1 MAQFSEHI
9 EQRIPAGNYTP
20 QEQIAET
27 LAVVRDAA
35 GLLEVADLARIVEAL
50 ASMRKP
56 LEALARA
63 GVLAG
68 VTFQLR
74 DAAGTIDVA
83 VVLDAFDI
91 GAVEA
96 VDLSRVKLVASPQGQ
111 GSLQIVCADG
121 PLGRE
126 LVEQTLLPCLS
137 EETLDC
143 CQVRWQGREPGAKGS
158 EEDVRE
164 ELDGEEAKDEYD
176 NDGEDWR

>member
-1 MAQFSEHI
+1 
-9 EQRIPAGNYTP
+9 
-20 QEQIAET
+20 
-27 LAVVRDAA
+27 VVRDAA
-35 GLLEVADLARIVEAL
+35 RLLEVADLARIEAAL

-56 LEALARA
+56 LVALASA

-74 DAAGTIDVA
+74 DVAGTIDVA
-83 VVLDAFDI
+83 VVFDAFDI
-91 GAVEA
+91 GEVEA
-96 VDLSRVKLVASPQGQ
+96 VDLSRLKLVASPQGQ
-111 GSLQIVCADG
+111 GSLQIACADS

-143 CQVRWQGREPGAKGS
+143 CQVRWQGREAAEGS
-158 EEDVRE
+158 VEDVRE

-176 NDGEDWR
+176 DDSEDWR